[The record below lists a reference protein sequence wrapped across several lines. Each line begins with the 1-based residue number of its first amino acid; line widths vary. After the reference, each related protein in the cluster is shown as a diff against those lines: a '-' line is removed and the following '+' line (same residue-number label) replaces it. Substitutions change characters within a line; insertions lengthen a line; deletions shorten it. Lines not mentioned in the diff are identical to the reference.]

1 MEQTGGKS
9 MAMRVFYSLA
19 VWALSASTAFAQE
32 FSGVW
37 TGWQCP
43 AGQSPQSGKCA
54 NLVLELHQRQDRVC
68 GAHIFATAGATQIDE
83 GNAPS
88 ITGTVNASR
97 VASVVVESN
106 GLRNPVQANVEL
118 SIEKDK
124 LQWKRLDGPGG
135 HYLLPQSMQL
145 ARSRHGTLFTPTF
158 EQQLKAVCSTV
169 NVAPAQPAP
178 VPASPAQPTIRR

>member
-1 MEQTGGKS
+1 
-9 MAMRVFYSLA
+9 MAMRVLYSLA
-19 VWALSASTAFAQE
+19 VGMLSVSAAFAQE

-43 AGQSPQSGKCA
+43 SGQSPQSGKCA
-54 NLVLELHQRQDRVC
+54 NLVLELHQRQDRIC

-88 ITGTVNASR
+88 ITGTVSANR

-118 SIEKDK
+118 SLEKDK
-124 LQWKRLDGPGG
+124 LQWKRLDSPGG
-135 HYLLPQSMQL
+135 QYLLPQSMQL
-145 ARSRHGTLFTPTF
+145 VRSKHGTLFTPTF

-169 NVAPAQPAP
+169 NFAPAQTAPLPVSPAQPAL
-178 VPASPAQPTIRR
+178 RR

>member
-1 MEQTGGKS
+1 MTVRIS
-9 MAMRVFYSLA
+9 HSLVLLMLSTSSVFA
-19 VWALSASTAFAQE
+19 ND

-43 AGQSPQSGKCA
+43 SGQSPQSGKCA

-68 GAHIFATAGATQIDE
+68 GSHIFATAGATHIDE

-88 ITGTVNASR
+88 ITGAVGANAI
-97 VASVVVESN
+97 ASVVVESN

-118 SIEKDK
+118 SLVKGA
-124 LQWKRLDGPGG
+124 LQWKRLDEPGG
-135 HYLLPQSMQL
+135 QYLLPQSMQL
-145 ARSRHGTLFTPTF
+145 TRSKHGTLFTPTF

-169 NVAPAQPAP
+169 NFRPATQPAP
-178 VPASPAQPTIRR
+178 MPASPSQPPIRR

>member
-1 MEQTGGKS
+1 MRPPYLLAMLMLSTP
-9 MAMRVFYSLA
+9 MA
-19 VWALSASTAFAQE
+19 WADD

-43 AGQSPQSGKCA
+43 SGQTPQSGKCA

-88 ITGTVNASR
+88 ITGTVGADGI
-97 VASVVVESN
+97 ASVVVESN
-106 GLRNPVQANVEL
+106 GLRTPVQANVEL
-118 SIEKDK
+118 SLVKGR
-124 LQWKRLDGPGG
+124 LQWKRLDEPGTG
-135 HYLLPQSMQL
+135 YLLPRSMNL
-145 ARSRHGTLFTPTF
+145 ARSKHGTLFTPTF

-169 NVAPAQPAP
+169 TIAPPAQVPSAAPAARQ
-178 VPASPAQPTIRR
+178 VPPR